1 MYSTVNQNQEM
12 GKILGKIPAFE
23 GRAIEK
29 KGSENKIQY
38 ETDESKFMYH
48 WFSVT
53 NITSNKSSKI
63 IQERKEV
70 IINHVRQEK
79 SAERNWREFLISQD
93 IF

>member
-48 WFSVT
+48 GFLLQTLPVT
-53 NITSNKSSKI
+53 KV
-63 IQERKEV
+63 QR
-70 IINHVRQEK
+70 
-79 SAERNWREFLISQD
+79 
-93 IF
+93 

>member
-23 GRAIEK
+23 GRVNEK

-38 ETDESKFMYH
+38 ETDESKFMVH

-53 NITSNKSSKI
+53 NIISKKNSKI

-70 IINHVRQEK
+70 IINHVCQEK
-79 SAERNWREFLISQD
+79 SVERN
-93 IF
+93 